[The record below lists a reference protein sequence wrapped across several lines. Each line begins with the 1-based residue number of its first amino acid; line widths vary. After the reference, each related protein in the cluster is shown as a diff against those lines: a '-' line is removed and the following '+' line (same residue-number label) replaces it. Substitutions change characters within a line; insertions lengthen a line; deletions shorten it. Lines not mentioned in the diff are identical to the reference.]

1 MKMKMK
7 NSLIAICMLITMSV
21 YAQEN
26 KKFVKAM
33 ETNIQLLDSAQTI
46 EQFQNASNA
55 FERIAGAEKKEWLP
69 DYYNAYANLMIGMKQ
84 TENIKKDEYF
94 DKAEA
99 LINKAD
105 EISKDNSEITAM
117 HAWIISMKISV
128 DPMNRG
134 MQLGMQ
140 SGMLTETAMKLDP
153 ENPRPYLLK
162 GLGAMYTPEQYGGG
176 KDKALPILEQAVE
189 KFSKFKPSSSI
200 MPKWGEAKAKSAVE
214 ECKN

>member
-1 MKMKMK
+1 MKK
-7 NSLIAICMLITMSV
+7 SIIAICMLITVSV
-21 YAQEN
+21 NAQEN
-26 KKFVKAM
+26 KKFIKAM
-33 ETNIQLLDSAQTI
+33 ETNLQLLDSAQTI

-55 FERIAGAEKKEWLP
+55 FERIANAEKKEWLP

-84 TENIKKDEYF
+84 TENAKKDEYL

-105 EISKDNSEITAM
+105 EISKDNSEINAM
-117 HAWIISMKISV
+117 HAWIVSMKISV

-134 MQLGMQ
+134 MKLGMQ

-162 GLGAMYTPEQYGGG
+162 GMGAMYTPEQYGGG
-176 KDKALPILEQAVE
+176 KDKALPILEKAVE
-189 KFSKFKPSSSI
+189 KFSKFKPTSSI
-200 MPKWGEAKAKSAVE
+200 MPKWGEERAKKAVE

>member
-1 MKMKMK
+1 MKKT
-7 NSLIAICMLITMSV
+7 IITICMLISVSV

-26 KKFVKAM
+26 KKFIKAM
-33 ETNIQLLDSAQTI
+33 ETNVQLLDSAESI
-46 EQFQNASNA
+46 DQFQNAANA
-55 FERIAGAEKKEWLP
+55 FERISNAEKNEWLP
-69 DYYNAYANLMIGMKQ
+69 VYYNAFANLMIGLQQ
-84 TENIKKDEYF
+84 TENTKKDEYF

-105 EISKDNSEITAM
+105 EISKDNSEIYAM
-117 HAWIISMKISV
+117 HAWIVSMKISD

-189 KFSKFKPSSSI
+189 KFSKFKPTSSI
-200 MPKWGEAKAKSAVE
+200 MPKWGEAKAKSALE

>member
-1 MKMKMK
+1 MKK
-7 NSLIAICMLITMSV
+7 SIIAICMLITVSL

-26 KKFVKAM
+26 KKFIKAM
-33 ETNIQLLDSAQTI
+33 ETNIQLLDSAKTA
-46 EQFQNASNA
+46 EQYQNAANA
-55 FERIAGAEKKEWLP
+55 FERVSNAEKKEWLP
-69 DYYNAYANLMIGMKQ
+69 VYYNAFANLMTGLQQ
-84 TENIKKDEYF
+84 TENTKKDEYF
-94 DKAEA
+94 DKAEN

-105 EISKDNSEITAM
+105 EISKDNSEINAM
-117 HAWIISMKISV
+117 HAWIVNMKISV

-176 KDKALPILEQAVE
+176 KDKALPVLEQAVE
-189 KFSKFKPSSSI
+189 KFAKFKPSSSI
-200 MPKWGEAKAKSAVE
+200 MPKWGEAKAKSALE